1 LEQQGA
7 RVSYHDPHVAAFSED
22 GHEYR
27 SVALTPG
34 AVESA
39 DCVLVV
45 TDHSAIDF
53 HLVKRHARI
62 AVDTRHVLP
71 RGD

>member
-1 LEQQGA
+1 
-7 RVSYHDPHVAAFSED
+7 
-22 GHEYR
+22 
-27 SVALTPG
+27 
-34 AVESA
+34 
-39 DCVLVV
+39 VLVV

-53 HLVKRHARI
+53 HLVKRHARL